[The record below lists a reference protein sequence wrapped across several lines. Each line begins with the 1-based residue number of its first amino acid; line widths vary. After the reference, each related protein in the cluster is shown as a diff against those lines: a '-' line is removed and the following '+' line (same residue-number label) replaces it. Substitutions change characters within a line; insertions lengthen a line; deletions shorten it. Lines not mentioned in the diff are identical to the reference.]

1 MANVIIGI
9 HGLGNKPPEQVLE
22 SWWKLAMIEGLSA
35 NNYNTILPKFEMVFW
50 ADILHEKRL
59 DVDERDVSSPLYI
72 DERYTPAPENFP
84 VEDHSKRKMVVD
96 YLNRQMNRMFL
107 NEDLSLNYS
116 FITDSIISRYFK
128 DLEIYYSEE
137 SDPENTPIRKANN
150 RIRDRLYN
158 KLLEHKN
165 DEIMLISH
173 SMGSIIAYDVLTILA
188 PDIKI
193 NTFITM
199 GSPLSF
205 PVIIS
210 KIASEQRKRKNN
222 NIRLTVPEGISKH
235 WFNFSDILD
244 KISFNYAL
252 SDDFL
257 PNQSGIKPIDYLVTN
272 NYVLNG
278 IRNPHKCFGYLRT
291 PEFSKILN
299 DFILSERIN
308 LRQKVARQVS
318 RFINNI
324 KAKVSP
330 DH

>member
-9 HGLGNKPPEQVLE
+9 HGLGNKPPKQILE
-22 SWWKLAMIEGLSA
+22 SWWKLAMAEGLST
-35 NNYNTILPKFEMVFW
+35 NNYKNLLPKFEMVFW

-59 DVDERDVSSPLYI
+59 DVNETDVNSPLYL
-72 DERYTPAPENFP
+72 DERYAPAPEYFP
-84 VEDHSKRKMVVD
+84 VEDHSTRKMLVD
-96 YLNRQMNRMFL
+96 YLGRQINRMFL
-107 NEDLSLNYS
+107 NEDLSLNYT
-116 FITDSIISRYFK
+116 FITDSIISRYFR
-128 DLEIYYSEE
+128 DLEIYYSED
-137 SDPENTPIRKANN
+137 SNPENTPIQKANVL
-150 RIRDRLYN
+150 IRERLYN

-173 SMGSIIAYDVLTILA
+173 SMGSIIAYDVLTFLA

-193 NTFITM
+193 NTFVTM

-210 KIASEQRKRKNN
+210 KIASEQRKRNINN
-222 NIRLTVPEGISKH
+222 VRLTTPERITKN

-244 KISFNYAL
+244 KIAFNYAL
-252 SDDFL
+252 SNDFL

-272 NYVLNG
+272 NYVLND
-278 IRNPHKCFGYLRT
+278 IRNPHKSFGYLRT

-299 DFILSERIN
+299 DFILSEKIN
-308 LRQKVARQVS
+308 LGQKVVRKVT

-324 KAKVSP
+324 KSKVST
-330 DH
+330 DN